1 MLDRLRPVLSAV
13 RRELPSTTSFCGL
26 RKTWEVQPS
35 LEEKRFSGHSVL
47 RSDWKKLIFVLFLAL
62 FLFGLAL
69 RTVDKIVLYF
79 RLEQE
84 LRELTAQEEALR
96 QEVGAL
102 KKERQFLEEDWYIE
116 KLARE
121 KLRLVKPGEILV
133 RVLEE

>member
-1 MLDRLRPVLSAV
+1 M
-13 RRELPSTTSFCGL
+13 
-26 RKTWEVQPS
+26 QPS

-69 RTVDKIVLYF
+69 RTADKIVLYF

>member
-1 MLDRLRPVLSAV
+1 
-13 RRELPSTTSFCGL
+13 
-26 RKTWEVQPS
+26 
-35 LEEKRFSGHSVL
+35 VL

-79 RLEQE
+79 LLEQE
-84 LRELTAQEEALR
+84 LRELTAQEETLR

>member
-1 MLDRLRPVLSAV
+1 
-13 RRELPSTTSFCGL
+13 
-26 RKTWEVQPS
+26 
-35 LEEKRFSGHSVL
+35 VL

-102 KKERQFLEEDWYIE
+102 QKERQFLEEDWYIE

-121 KLRLVKPGEILV
+121 KLHLVKPGEILV

>member
-1 MLDRLRPVLSAV
+1 M
-13 RRELPSTTSFCGL
+13 
-26 RKTWEVQPS
+26 
-35 LEEKRFSGHSVL
+35 L

>member
-1 MLDRLRPVLSAV
+1 
-13 RRELPSTTSFCGL
+13 
-26 RKTWEVQPS
+26 VQPS

>member
-1 MLDRLRPVLSAV
+1 M
-13 RRELPSTTSFCGL
+13 
-26 RKTWEVQPS
+26 QPY
-35 LEEKRFSGHSVL
+35 LEEKRFSGHFVL

-102 KKERQFLEEDWYIE
+102 QKERQFLEEDWYIE

-121 KLRLVKPGEILV
+121 KLHLVKPGEILV

>member
-1 MLDRLRPVLSAV
+1 M
-13 RRELPSTTSFCGL
+13 
-26 RKTWEVQPS
+26 
-35 LEEKRFSGHSVL
+35 L

-102 KKERQFLEEDWYIE
+102 QKERQFLEEDWYIE

-121 KLRLVKPGEILV
+121 KLHLVKPGEILV

>member
-1 MLDRLRPVLSAV
+1 
-13 RRELPSTTSFCGL
+13 
-26 RKTWEVQPS
+26 
-35 LEEKRFSGHSVL
+35 VL

-69 RTVDKIVLYF
+69 RTVDKIELYF

-133 RVLEE
+133 GVLEV